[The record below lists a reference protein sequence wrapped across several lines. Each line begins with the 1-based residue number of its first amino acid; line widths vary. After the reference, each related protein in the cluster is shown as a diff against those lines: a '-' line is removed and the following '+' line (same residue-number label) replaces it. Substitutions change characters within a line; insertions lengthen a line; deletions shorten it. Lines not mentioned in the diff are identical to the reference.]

1 SHGIVK
7 TTEPHAE
14 TLALLTPPHG
24 ARPAGSRATCRS
36 WARAIHLTWPHLDG
50 LAVPSTMTGGRN
62 IVLWNTA
69 RDSLPG
75 SPAFSRALAD
85 PLVWSIA
92 QAAAERIG
100 YQIH

>member
-1 SHGIVK
+1 
-7 TTEPHAE
+7 
-14 TLALLTPPHG
+14 
-24 ARPAGSRATCRS
+24 
-36 WARAIHLTWPHLDG
+36 
-50 LAVPSTMTGGRN
+50 MTGGRN